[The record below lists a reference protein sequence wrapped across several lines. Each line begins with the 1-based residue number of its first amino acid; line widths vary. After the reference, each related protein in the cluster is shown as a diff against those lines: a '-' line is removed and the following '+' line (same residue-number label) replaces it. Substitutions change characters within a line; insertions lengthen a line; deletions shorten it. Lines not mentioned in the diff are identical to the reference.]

1 MTLSTLACGLVRISR
16 RRPLLTTLL
25 ILAIAAG
32 ATWGA
37 ARHLGMNTDSLA
49 LFDSGLDFREAQVAF
64 NQQFPGETGLIVA
77 VIDAPSM
84 AEAQGAADRLVAR
97 LESRGEVLHSVRNPT
112 GGDFF
117 AHNGLLYLSMA
128 DLEKLAVEFARAQPF
143 LGAIATD
150 RNPRGLFRL
159 FEVAFLAA
167 AQGETATAAM
177 APAVTQAADAIGKV
191 LDGQA
196 ASLNWAKLFAGFG
209 PTTRAR
215 AMVLAQPKLDLS
227 ALKQGGAASALIRAS
242 AEDLGL
248 TPANGIRV
256 RLTGQIPLSDEELS
270 TVAEGIGLSGL
281 ISVVL
286 VAILLFMALGSGR
299 VVSAALITLATGF
312 MLTLGWAALAVGE
325 LNLISVA
332 FAVMFVGIAVDFSIQ
347 FAMRYRAERFA
358 RAADADGLG
367 GSLDAAGAIMARP
380 LALAAATT
388 ALGFFSFLPTEYRGV
403 SQLGVIAGG
412 GMIIALVLSFTLL
425 PALLGLMGA
434 RGESR
439 EVGYR
444 WATPLNR
451 ALVAYRRPLLAGAV
465 LLALAALASL
475 PRLTFDFDPLKLKDP
490 ATESMS
496 TAFELMD
503 DPMINPNSLSVL
515 VGTPEAAKALAARL
529 TALPEVGHTLTI
541 FDVIPADQEAKLAA
555 IEEISFLA
563 GPVLLPG
570 IAAKAAPTPADLIA
584 SARSARDQAQA
595 YVASV
600 GVDTVNAG
608 GDLREAAKLLIA
620 ALDRLL
626 AKPESATF
634 DKLSVAFLGGFD
646 EALAPLALSLDPS
659 PVSLDALPEDLR
671 AAFVARDGRFRVQAF
686 PKTTGGD
693 AAALNRFLTAVR
705 SVAPEAFGE
714 PVVIVETG
722 RLVTRAFRTAATL
735 ALVAITLLLFAVL
748 RRASDVAR
756 VLAPLLLAAI
766 LTLGTCVLLGLAI
779 NFANIIALPLLL
791 GVGVTFPI
799 YFVTAWREGEAMLLA
814 SPAGRGMLY
823 SALTTGAAFGSL
835 AISTHTGTASLGLL
849 LTMALVYTLLA
860 TLVVLPALLGP
871 PPGRP

>member
-1 MTLSTLACGLVRISR
+1 MTLSTFARVLVGISR
-16 RRPLLTTLL
+16 RRPLVTTLL
-25 ILAIAAG
+25 VLLIAAG
-32 ATWGA
+32 ATLGA
-37 ARHLGMNTDSLA
+37 ARSLGMNTDSLA
-49 LFDSGLDFREAQVAF
+49 LFDSGLDFREAQVVF
-64 NQQFPGETGLIVA
+64 NEQFPAETGLIVA

-84 AEAQGAADRLVAR
+84 AEAQGAADRLAAQLAPRSDVFR
-97 LESRGEVLHSVRNPT
+97 SIRNPT

-128 DLEKLAVEFARAQPF
+128 ELEKLGVEFARAQPF

-167 AQGETATAAM
+167 AEGETATAAM
-177 APAVTQAADAIGKV
+177 APAATQAADTIGKV
-191 LDGQA
+191 LDGQV
-196 ASLNWAKLFAGFG
+196 ASLDWAKLFKGFG
-209 PTTRAR
+209 PAARAR
-215 AMVLAQPKLDLS
+215 AMVLAKPILDLS

-248 TPANGIRV
+248 TAANGIRL
-256 RLTGQIPLSDEELS
+256 RLTGAIPLSDEELS
-270 TVAEGIGLSGL
+270 TVAAGIGLSGL
-281 ISVVL
+281 VSVVL

-299 VVSAALITLATGF
+299 VVGAALITLATGF

-358 RAADADGLG
+358 RRADADSLG
-367 GSLDAAGAIMARP
+367 NALDAAGAVMAKP
-380 LALAAATT
+380 LTLAAATT

-425 PALLGLMGA
+425 PALLGLMRA
-434 RGESR
+434 RSENS

-444 WATPLNR
+444 WAAPLNH
-451 ALVAYRRPLLAGAV
+451 AVVSHRRIVLAGAV

-475 PRLTFDFDPLKLKDP
+475 PELTFDFDPLKLKDP
-490 ATESMS
+490 RTESMS
-496 TAFELMD
+496 TALELMN

-515 VGTPEAAKALAARL
+515 VGTPQEARALAARFA
-529 TALPEVGHTLTI
+529 ALPEVDHSLTI
-541 FDVIPADQEAKLAA
+541 FDVIPKDQEAKLAA
-555 IEEISFLA
+555 IEEIALLA
-563 GPVLLPG
+563 GPVLAPG
-570 IAAKAAPTPADLIA
+570 IAAKAAPSLAEMVA
-584 SARSARDQAQA
+584 AARSARDQAGA
-595 YVASV
+595 YATSA
-600 GVDTVNAG
+600 DAG
-608 GDLREAAKLLIA
+608 GELREGAALLVA

-626 AKPESATF
+626 ADPAPATF
-634 DKLSVAFLGGFD
+634 DKLSAAFLAGFD
-646 EALAPLALSLDPS
+646 QALAPLALSFDPS
-659 PVSLDALPEDLR
+659 PVSLEVLPPELR
-671 AAFVARDGRFRVQAF
+671 ANFIARDGRFRVQAF
-686 PKTTGGD
+686 PKMTGGD
-693 AAALNRFLTAVR
+693 AAELNRFLAAVR
-705 SVAPEAFGE
+705 SIAPEAFGE

-722 RLVTRAFRTAATL
+722 RLVTRAFRTAAAL
-735 ALVAITLLLFAVL
+735 ALIAITALLFAVL
-748 RRASDVAR
+748 GRVGDVAR
-756 VLAPLLLAAI
+756 VLAPLLLAGI
-766 LTLGTCVLLGLAI
+766 LTLGTCALSGLAI

-799 YFVTAWREGEAMLLA
+799 YFVTAWRGGEAVLLA

-835 AISTHTGTASLGLL
+835 AISTHTGTASLGVL

-871 PPGRP
+871 PPGRR